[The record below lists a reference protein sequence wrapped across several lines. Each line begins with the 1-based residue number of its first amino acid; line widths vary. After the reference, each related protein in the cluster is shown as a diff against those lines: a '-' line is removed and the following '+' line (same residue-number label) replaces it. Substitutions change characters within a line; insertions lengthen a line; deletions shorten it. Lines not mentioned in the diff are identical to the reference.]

1 MMNFIV
7 CLAVRSLIVFISA
20 MILSSTAAAGIP
32 PTPEKLLPPLP
43 PT

>member
-1 MMNFIV
+1 
-7 CLAVRSLIVFISA
+7 

-43 PT
+43 PTWSLLLEFQIIKLPISTPY